1 MALSYVENFKGIF
14 NGSIAST
21 STATGTIV
29 VTGGIGVSGAVNS
42 GSVSTGA
49 LAASGAVTMTQ
60 GTASTSTG
68 TGTLVVTGGVGVS
81 GAVNSG
87 SVGTGAL
94 AASGA
99 VTMTAGT
106 ASTSTG
112 TGTLVV
118 TGGVGVSGTIRSTQ
132 SNAGNIQIAGNTM
145 SSTDTNGDIVF
156 SPNGTGLVKI
166 GSNEVATKAYV
177 DASIQGLDVKQS
189 VKVATTTA
197 GTLAT
202 SFANGQSID
211 GYTLVTGDRILIKNQ
226 STASEN
232 GIYTV
237 NASGAPTRAV
247 DADVNADVTAGL
259 FTFVE
264 QGTANADT
272 GWVLTSDGPVTL
284 GTTGLTFVQFSSAG
298 VVTAGDGLTKNGNT
312 LSANLTIN
320 GGLVIESGAIAV
332 NLGAS
337 GITGTL
343 AVADGGTGATTLTGY
358 VYGNG
363 TDAMTA
369 STTIPGSAITGSVN
383 NVSIGSTTRSS
394 AAFTTLAASGAVTM
408 TANAAST
415 STGTGTLV
423 VTGGVGISGT
433 MNSGSVGTGA
443 LAASGAVTMTQ
454 NTASTSTGTGSL
466 LVTGGVGVG
475 GQVTAQSL
483 SVADQFNTGVSLS
496 TNSWSTGELVVRSNI
511 VDLKTVAETNLFT
524 VPTGYMFLV
533 DSMEIVTTSI
543 TGAGAPPSVRFGIS
557 TLPADHYEA
566 ARVTSNSVGARHIID
581 NPQDAAVAGSVIS
594 FGVTA
599 GSTASAHSGCAIV
612 RGYLFKTS

>member
-21 STATGTIV
+21 ST
-29 VTGGIGVSGAVNS
+29 
-42 GSVSTGA
+42 
-49 LAASGAVTMTQ
+49 
-60 GTASTSTG
+60 G

-81 GAVNSG
+81 GAV
-87 SVGTGAL
+87 
-94 AASGA
+94 
-99 VTMTAGT
+99 
-106 ASTSTG
+106 
-112 TGTLVV
+112 
-118 TGGVGVSGTIRSTQ
+118 RSTQ
-132 SNAGNIQIAGNTM
+132 SNAGNIQIASNTI
-145 SSTDTNGDIVF
+145 SSTNTNGDIVL
-156 SPNGTGLVKI
+156 SPNGSGLVKI
-166 GSNEVATKAYV
+166 GSNEVATKTYV
-177 DASIQGLDVKQS
+177 DASIQGLDIKQS
-189 VKVATTTA
+189 VKVATTAA

-202 SFANGQSID
+202 SFAAGQSVD
-211 GYTLVTGDRILIKNQ
+211 GYTLVAGDRILIKNQ
-226 STASEN
+226 STSSEN

-237 NASGAPTRAV
+237 NASGAPTRAL
-247 DADVNADVTAGL
+247 DADANSTVTAGM

-272 GWVLTSDGPVTL
+272 GWVLTADAPITV

-298 VVTAGDGLTKNGNT
+298 IVTAGDGLTKTGNVI
-312 LSANLTIN
+312 SANLKTN
-320 GGLVIESGAIAV
+320 GGLAIEGGAIAV
-332 NLGAS
+332 DLGAS
-337 GITGTL
+337 SITGTL

-363 TDAMTA
+363 TNAMTA
-369 STTIPGSAITGSVN
+369 STTIPGSAITGSID

-394 AAFTTLAASGAVTM
+394 AAFTTLAANGAVTM

-423 VTGGVGISGT
+423 
-433 MNSGSVGTGA
+433 
-443 LAASGAVTMTQ
+443 
-454 NTASTSTGTGSL
+454 
-466 LVTGGVGVG
+466 VTGGVGVG

-496 TNSWSTGELVVRSNI
+496 ANSWSTGELVVRSNI
-511 VDLKTVAETNLFT
+511 VNLKTVAETNLFT

-543 TGAGAPPSVRFGIS
+543 TGASTPPSIRFGTS
-557 TLPADHYEA
+557 AFPAEYYA
-566 ARVTSNSVGARHIID
+566 ATQVTSNSVGARHIID

-594 FGVTA
+594 FGVTV

-612 RGYLFKTS
+612 KGYLFATTQTTSSSSSSSSSSISSSSSSSSSSNTLESVISLWEAESTDLIYHWTQI